1 MLYTNRDLQLN
12 NLNAISRL
20 LENANYLNEQECIY
34 RPEMVPIREN
44 SRIQRDIIRLEDF
57 VDFALANGIT
67 EGGYALAQIC
77 EASGVSQDN
86 IVFSVD
92 EVSVLEDFEMEDT
105 VRKLL
110 EAGQEV
116 YACPVSSNDISYIL
130 AESVVNAADACLDND
145 NEDYC
150 DYLLEAYINDKFDIL
165 LSEQYI
171 VEGVLDKIKDTVG
184 SGIDSIKDKAGKARD
199 FIADKAGNVKDH
211 IFAAGRKI
219 KGYGS
224 DAYDKVGELKDKLS
238 TSAGNAKNWTAR
250 KISSLKTIAREKY
263 NSGKKGLETFKNKA
277 ADFGGNIKG
286 RVSNAYG
293 YAANKIGQ
301 GRDYIKDKAGKI
313 KDKIGDGIDYLSEK
327 LRRKKVN
334 EAALFENEG
343 LSAVPSN
350 SGKCSGSSCGKGFGD
365 FVSDTWNTA
374 KRKISSA
381 YDTAMHSNN
390 QEAKKAAKGNGPY
403 GGFLSSFGYGKE
415 NGSSSTGNQASMGNT
430 LPSS

>member
-171 VEGVLDKIKDTVG
+171 IEGVLDKIKDTVG
-184 SGIDSIKDKAGKARD
+184 SGIDSIKDKASKARD

-263 NSGKKGLETFKNKA
+263 NSGKKGLEAFKNKA

-286 RVSNAYG
+286 KASNAYG
-293 YAANKIGQ
+293 YVADKMGQ

-313 KDKIGDGIDYLSEK
+313 KDKISDGIDYLSEK

-334 EAALFENEG
+334 EAALFFEDLNT
-343 LSAVPSN
+343 VPSDTGGN
-350 SGKCSGSSCGKGFGD
+350 GKCSGSSCGNFGKGFNQRKADQLSAAITNRPNNNNNDDSIWSTISKG
-365 FVSDTWNTA
+365 A
-374 KRKISSA
+374 KTVRNWFSG
-381 YDTAMHSNN
+381 
-390 QEAKKAAKGNGPY
+390 GNGKN
-403 GGFLSSFGYGKE
+403 S
-415 NGSSSTGNQASMGNT
+415 ASMGET
-430 LPSS
+430 PPSS